1 MAKEPDCTTMS
12 KITSLKGMG
21 RKALTQ
27 KPWEISQVYKTKGK
41 INYVYKVCMYT
52 VLQLIKLYSM
62 EYWLKIQILLYMHTT
77 IEQLSK

>member
-12 KITSLKGMG
+12 KITSLKGVG

-27 KPWEISQVYKTKGK
+27 KPWEISQVYKIKGK

-52 VLQLIKLYSM
+52 VL
-62 EYWLKIQILLYMHTT
+62 
-77 IEQLSK
+77 